1 MNKTKLALVAAL
13 VFSAPAFSQT
23 PPLVDQRGTCGGSLL
38 GDINGNC
45 TNESLHSGD
54 TTQTSHDGDSRNTAV
69 TQDSPSTSVSS
80 GNSQAFDNRAQTAQ
94 NSDINAKVD
103 GKIDTNVTG
112 GNVSGGNNT
121 ASVTG
126 GPVDA
131 SSQSKGN
138 TSKQSMDNSGNS
150 KSNASTSDS
159 GNSRSASSNQSSLT
173 SGDNMQKSRTDVSV
187 DGARSNTNVSSSD
200 NRSSSTSYVD
210 NSRLVYV
217 APIIPPQPA
226 SSLQVGALVKE
237 TTECMPLQVV
247 VERPITGYFHGILF
261 TTANPQGYHQAL
273 VPYVDAAGVQQ
284 EYKRVPIMGRG
295 SLAGIEVGYALFG
308 TQAVIVT
315 GVLGTSGARNIGGGG
330 SGGNGGGSLGVGGSS
345 NMQQLATTI
354 TARSCSLGSY
364 MYSEYLPK
372 PAIPQAEKEPVI
384 EIVPP
389 KASKP
394 PVLKKRVIIKKP
406 IC

>member
-1 MNKTKLALVAAL
+1 
-13 VFSAPAFSQT
+13 
-23 PPLVDQRGTCGGSLL
+23 
-38 GDINGNC
+38 
-45 TNESLHSGD
+45 
-54 TTQTSHDGDSRNTAV
+54 
-69 TQDSPSTSVSS
+69 
-80 GNSQAFDNRAQTAQ
+80 
-94 NSDINAKVD
+94 
-103 GKIDTNVTG
+103 
-112 GNVSGGNNT
+112 
-121 ASVTG
+121 
-126 GPVDA
+126 
-131 SSQSKGN
+131 
-138 TSKQSMDNSGNS
+138 
-150 KSNASTSDS
+150 
-159 GNSRSASSNQSSLT
+159 
-173 SGDNMQKSRTDVSV
+173 MQKLKTDVSV
-187 DGARSNTNVSSSD
+187 DGAKSDTKVTTSDNRASSTNVSSSD

-210 NSRLVYV
+210 NSRSVYV

-295 SLAGIEVGYALFG
+295 SLAGVEVGYALFG

-315 GVLGTSGARNIGGGG
+315 GVLGTSGARSIGGGG

-372 PAIPQAEKEPVI
+372 PAMPQAEKEPVI

-394 PVLKKRVIIKKP
+394 PVPKKRVIIKKP